1 MSNSDEIFLLFLPW
15 NLLRRFLLVTI
26 ILLLGT
32 VYSGMTLL
40 TQYFDTS
47 PEWLLGILFSVGIAF
62 CLVNFKAIQGS
73 FLCAKILKYYALFL
87 ALICLPSFI
96 ILQGSGYHI
105 ATITNIAFMLLSFYL
120 IKGNKYQSLIKYQYN
135 FFKDIKDARIAVEK
149 EMAKGNKKKKK

>member
-1 MSNSDEIFLLFLPW
+1 MSNNDEVFLLFPPW
-15 NLLRRFLLVTI
+15 KLLRRFLLVTV
-26 ILLLGT
+26 ILLMGT

-47 PEWLLGILFSVGIAF
+47 PEWLLGILFSVGIMF
-62 CLVNFKAIQGS
+62 CLLNFKVSQGS

-96 ILQGSGYHI
+96 ILEGSSYHI
-105 ATITNIAFMLLSFYL
+105 ATVTNIAFMLLSFYL
-120 IKGNKYQSLIKYQYN
+120 IKGKKYQGLIKYQYN
-135 FFKDIKDARIAVEK
+135 FFKDIKDARAAVEK

>member
-1 MSNSDEIFLLFLPW
+1 MSNNDEVFLLFPPW
-15 NLLRRFLLVTI
+15 KLLRRFLLVTV
-26 ILLLGT
+26 ILLMGT

-47 PEWLLGILFSVGIAF
+47 PELLLGILFSVGIMF
-62 CLVNFKAIQGS
+62 CLLNFKVSQGS

-96 ILQGSGYHI
+96 ILEGSGYHI
-105 ATITNIAFMLLSFYL
+105 ATVTNIAFMLLSFYL
-120 IKGNKYQSLIKYQYN
+120 IKGNKYQGLIKYQYN
-135 FFKDIKDARIAVEK
+135 FFKDIKDARAAVEK

>member
-1 MSNSDEIFLLFLPW
+1 MSNNDEVFLLFPPW
-15 NLLRRFLLVTI
+15 KLLRRFLLVTV
-26 ILLLGT
+26 ILLMGT

-62 CLVNFKAIQGS
+62 CLVNFKVSQGS
-73 FLCAKILKYYALFL
+73 FLCANILKYYAVFL

-96 ILQGSGYHI
+96 ILEGSSYHI
-105 ATITNIAFMLLSFYL
+105 ATVTNIAFMLLSFYL
-120 IKGNKYQSLIKYQYN
+120 IKGNKYQGLIKYQYN
-135 FFKDIKDARIAVEK
+135 FFKDIKDARAAVEK

>member
-1 MSNSDEIFLLFLPW
+1 VFKNDEVFLLFPPW
-15 NLLRRFLLVTI
+15 KLLRRFLLVTV
-26 ILLLGT
+26 ILLMGT

-47 PEWLLGILFSVGIAF
+47 PEWLLGILFSVGIMF
-62 CLVNFKAIQGS
+62 CLLNFKVSQGS

-96 ILQGSGYHI
+96 ILEGSSYHI
-105 ATITNIAFMLLSFYL
+105 ATVTNIAFMLLSFYL
-120 IKGNKYQSLIKYQYN
+120 IKGNKYQGLIKYQYN
-135 FFKDIKDARIAVEK
+135 FFKDIKDARAAVEK

>member
-1 MSNSDEIFLLFLPW
+1 MSNNDEVFLLFPPW
-15 NLLRRFLLVTI
+15 KLLRRFLLVTV
-26 ILLLGT
+26 ILLMGT

-62 CLVNFKAIQGS
+62 CLVNFKVSQGS

-96 ILQGSGYHI
+96 ILEGSSYHI
-105 ATITNIAFMLLSFYL
+105 ATVTNIAFMLLSFYL
-120 IKGNKYQSLIKYQYN
+120 IKGNKYQSLIKYQYD
-135 FFKDIKDARIAVEK
+135 FFKDIKDARAAVEK
-149 EMAKGNKKKKK
+149 EMAKESSRKRK